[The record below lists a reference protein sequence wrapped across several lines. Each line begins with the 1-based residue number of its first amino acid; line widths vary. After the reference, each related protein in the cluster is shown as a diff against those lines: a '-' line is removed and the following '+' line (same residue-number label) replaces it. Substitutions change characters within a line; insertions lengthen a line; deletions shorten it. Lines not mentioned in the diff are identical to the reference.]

1 MWLMLAG
8 LAGVCGGGCR
18 GEDLTAPRARPPA
31 PARVLVVADTL
42 CVRAQ
47 FTLTGPTSVTT
58 NFPTAAECPSGLVL
72 TRSQPATWVQTPNR
86 RLRLLVR
93 LRNLTGQAVQLPVR
107 LYLPATGT
115 TVVLPAGTPP
125 SKVVAYQPDSSEAGG
140 GRVWFVGG
148 SSVLAAGDS
157 TAEDTLTFQVQSP
170 VTKARWQFQ
179 ATAQLPGRPTIPTTI
194 WPSSPLQAPSPQDT
208 ANVYYRD
215 VVGVLFDDSTSAQT
229 VSAVL
234 GKYHGTVIGG
244 SALPSGTGEYY
255 VQVPDP
261 GPGLVALDSVIGLL
275 NAENGVRRASRIAIR
290 LRLNV
295 RGRYPND
302 GTFAARA
309 DWFQR
314 PAPVGTA
321 SRLSI
326 RAPLA
331 WGCETGTYGTQR
343 VRVGV
348 VDVSFE
354 QGHGDLDTANVE
366 LFPLPPGA
374 VLSPAPIL
382 SGAGGV
388 VTRAHGT
395 GVAGVLAAV
404 GDNGSGVAGVVW
416 SADLNLYHYG
426 VDSFLTNAPDLRF
439 EDALRAAASAGTR
452 VVTTSVAFGD
462 PHDLN
467 LVARLRD
474 ALEFF
479 LQDPNAV
486 FVIANGNDTL
496 RVPIAQVATGVDPQV
511 TAVDRAAA
519 ELYATRGSQI
529 VFAAGSDGGT
539 AVWYASNV
547 WIGATSVAAPAEEIL
562 SLGRTTEPQP
572 GFPAGTRAY
581 SGTSFSAPFIA
592 GTLAALFAMDP
603 TLTGAMAKDY
613 LLRGAQ
619 DSLLDSLT
627 GQRLPRQPLQVAGA
641 PGTIYQLDAYGSLS
655 LLSKE
660 RMGTPVCG
668 IPVSVTQQNPSY
680 IRLERT
686 PTAIE
691 SFPVAA
697 LSGAQNPSVAQGGR
711 VISVTDGDKYGTT
724 GVDRITATLQNGA
737 WGERARTPWDGATF
751 ERWYLEEDTALVQ
764 LVPGPPNTFFT
775 DRFVLRLKHPDGS
788 TTGPINMCEADPPS
802 TWQYLVEC
810 SWAISPAADFF
821 ATAVMWQTSLSTPSL
836 QRFSLAPVGSDAPT
850 RMQEYPWDGNFG
862 VSGPAAWTPD
872 GRRFLQV
879 LSTSPFIPA
888 AGTVLNFEYGT
899 AWTPRAI
906 AVPPGG
912 ATFGSMTFIEG
923 GAGVRSTEI
932 TGGSCVTT
940 VRGAHALALGST
952 LGGCDTIARV
962 FPNLAGPP
970 AALAA
975 RGAPAASTRVRTG
988 APSRRVM
995 AN

>member
-1 MWLMLAG
+1 M
-8 LAGVCGGGCR
+8 
-18 GEDLTAPRARPPA
+18 
-31 PARVLVVADTL
+31 ADTL

-47 FTLTGPTSVTT
+47 FTITGPTSVTT
-58 NFPTAAECPSGLVL
+58 NFPTAAECPSGLLL

-86 RLRLLVR
+86 RLRLFVR
-93 LRNLTGQAVQLPVR
+93 FRNLTGQAVQLPVR

-179 ATAQLPGRPTIPTTI
+179 ATVEVNDTTTPVLPSTWVPLEDSSFTAPVSSAREALVYRKLVSVEFLPTTTGTI
-194 WPSSPLQAPSPQDT
+194 IRAFMTKYGAVVAGGFPWGPRGSYVFEVPDPGSSLAAVDSLLALMRSEPGVADAGRL
-208 ANVYYRD
+208 YYRD
-215 VVGVLFDDSTSAQT
+215 VLQ
-229 VSAVL
+229 
-234 GKYHGTVIGG
+234 
-244 SALPSGTGEYY
+244 P
-255 VQVPDP
+255 
-261 GPGLVALDSVIGLL
+261 
-275 NAENGVRRASRIAIR
+275 
-290 LRLNV
+290 
-295 RGRYPND
+295 RGRYPVD
-302 GTFAARA
+302 GASGRAAWADTATATVAWRA
-309 DWFQR
+309 
-314 PAPVGTA
+314 V
-321 SRLSI
+321 

-331 WGCETGTYGTQR
+331 WGCENGQYGATAVPVAMLDVTLDALHDLPAIRRAGTSVP
-343 VRVGV
+343 VRQDALLV
-348 VDVSFE
+348 
-354 QGHGDLDTANVE
+354 
-366 LFPLPPGA
+366 
-374 VLSPAPIL
+374 
-382 SGAGGV
+382 GAGTSAKIMRSHGMALAGI
-388 VTRAHGT
+388 VTAIGNNGQGIAGLLWQSTAVFYPYGRNDSTISNRPDWLLKAVQPDLLATGAHILVTSSADGEAADSSRVAKYRAFLEPWLQQDSKNLLVYPMDEGPLGQSGIVTSLASVAATVIPGLKATDRAVAQLALLYPDQILLVGGSRPGSRTFWPQSGYWSGPGGT
-395 GVAGVLAAV
+395 AILAPAENVLTLAHSADFGSDSRLADGTSYAAPMVAGVAAQLM
-404 GDNGSGVAGVVW
+404 AM
-416 SADLNLYHYG
+416 
-426 VDSFLTNAPDLRF
+426 DSTLTA
-439 EDALRAAASAGTR
+439 
-452 VVTTSVAFGD
+452 
-462 PHDLN
+462 
-467 LVARLRD
+467 
-474 ALEFF
+474 
-479 LQDPNAV
+479 
-486 FVIANGNDTL
+486 
-496 RVPIAQVATGVDPQV
+496 AQV
-511 TAVDRAAA
+511 
-519 ELYATRGSQI
+519 
-529 VFAAGSDGGT
+529 
-539 AVWYASNV
+539 
-547 WIGATSVAAPAEEIL
+547 
-562 SLGRTTEPQP
+562 
-572 GFPAGTRAY
+572 
-581 SGTSFSAPFIA
+581 
-592 GTLAALFAMDP
+592 
-603 TLTGAMAKDY
+603 KDY
-613 LLRGAQ
+613 ILRGAQ
-619 DSLLDSLT
+619 EPLLDSVT
-627 GQRLPRQPLQVAGA
+627 GQPVPRLPVPGA

-775 DRFVLRLKHPDGS
+775 DRFVLRLRHPDGS
-788 TTGPINMCEADPPS
+788 TTGPINMCEADPPGA
-802 TWQYLVEC
+802 WQYLVEC
-810 SWAISPAADFF
+810 AWSISPSSADY
-821 ATAVMWQTSLSTPSL
+821 ATDVLWQISHVPAQVL
-836 QRFSLAPVGSDAPT
+836 QRFSLVSTSPGSPT
-850 RMQEYPWDGNFG
+850 RMLELPWSTNYGIH
-862 VSGPAAWTPD
+862 GPAAWTPD

-888 AGTVLNFEYGT
+888 AGTVLNYEYGT

-912 ATFGSMTFIEG
+912 AAFGTMSFIEG

-952 LGGCDTIARV
+952 LGGCDTIGRV
-962 FPNLAGPP
+962 FPNLAGP
-970 AALAA
+970 LAA

-988 APSRRVM
+988 APSRRVV